1 MFQMYKRKLVLL
13 ALLLA
18 VYTAISFW
26 VPYSKLWF
34 IEDVMHNQARLF
46 FANQSFDRMRVILTA
61 KAEALAI
68 PVKDENIEVKNV
80 HGEIIYLEMRW
91 DEPVDILF
99 YHTSLHFEPKI
110 FGLIRR
116 FEAGG
121 MGSSSLQSFDKLV
134 ELSDS
139 TTRFLRDRNLQN
151 YVKDFFAK

>member
-1 MFQMYKRKLVLL
+1 MFQMYQRKLVLL
-13 ALLLA
+13 ALLLG

-34 IEDVMHNQARLF
+34 IEDVMQNQARLF
-46 FANQSFDRMRVILTA
+46 FASQSVDRVRVILTA
-61 KAEALAI
+61 KAEALTI
-68 PVKDENIEVKNV
+68 PIKDENIEVKNIN
-80 HGEIIYLEMRW
+80 GEIIYLEMRW

-110 FGLIRR
+110 FGLIRG
-116 FEAGG
+116 FEPGG

-139 TTRFLRDRNLQN
+139 TTRFLRDRNLRN
-151 YVKDFFAK
+151 YVEDFFAK